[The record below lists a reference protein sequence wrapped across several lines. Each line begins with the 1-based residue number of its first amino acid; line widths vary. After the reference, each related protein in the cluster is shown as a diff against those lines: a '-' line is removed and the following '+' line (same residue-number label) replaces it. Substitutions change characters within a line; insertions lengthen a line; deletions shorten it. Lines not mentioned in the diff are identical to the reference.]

1 MEGKMP
7 TVIRPER
14 KYQAVVDAIRG
25 AISRG
30 EFAYGDALPP
40 ERTLIERFGVSRG
53 SLREAFSVLEL
64 LGLIESHRGRG
75 RFVRSP
81 HAQAFTGSG
90 AVPLEGASVLEL
102 MEARRILDPAI
113 ASEAARRASPSDMTK
128 IRRVL
133 SVTRACLDDVTAR
146 AESDFEFHL
155 AMAEATQNFIFV
167 NIVRMEFNLIMATH
181 KQIYGNL
188 EDKGAFV
195 AEHEELYEAITMHDA
210 ERASGA
216 ASLHIDRIYR
226 TLVGVYAMSG
236 QQ

>member
-1 MEGKMP
+1 
-7 TVIRPER
+7 
-14 KYQAVVDAIRG
+14 
-25 AISRG
+25 
-30 EFAYGDALPP
+30 
-40 ERTLIERFGVSRG
+40 
-53 SLREAFSVLEL
+53 VLEL
-64 LGLIESHRGRG
+64 LGLIESHPGRG

-81 HAQAFTGSG
+81 HALAGYD
-90 AVPLEGASVLEL
+90 AVPLESASVLEL
-102 MEARRILDPAI
+102 MEARRALDPAI
-113 ASEAARRASPSDMTK
+113 ASAAARAASPSNMTK

-133 SVTRACLDDVTAR
+133 SATRESLDDVTAR
-146 AESDFEFHL
+146 AERDFEFHL
-155 AMAEATQNFIFV
+155 AMAEATRNFIFV

-181 KQIYGNL
+181 KQIYGHL

-226 TLVGVYAMSG
+226 ALVGAYAMSG

>member
-1 MEGKMP
+1 MEGEMP
-7 TVIRPER
+7 AVIRPER
-14 KYQAVVDAIRG
+14 KYQAVVDSIRN

-40 ERTLIERFGVSRG
+40 ERALIERFGVSRS

-64 LGLIESHRGRG
+64 LGLIESHPGRG

-81 HAQAFTGSG
+81 HSVTGSEG
-90 AVPLEGASVLEL
+90 VPLEGASVLEL
-102 MEARRILDPAI
+102 MEARRVLDPAI

-133 SVTRACLDDVTAR
+133 SATREDLDDVTAR
-146 AESDFEFHL
+146 AKSDFEFHL
-155 AMAEATQNFIFV
+155 AMAEATRNFIFV

-181 KQIYGNL
+181 KQIYGKL

-195 AEHEELYEAITMHDA
+195 SEHEELYEAITMHDA

-226 TLVGVYAMSG
+226 ALIGAYAMSG

>member
-1 MEGKMP
+1 MP
-7 TVIRPER
+7 TGIRPER
-14 KYQAVVDAIRG
+14 KYQAVVDSIRD

-30 EFAYGDALPP
+30 EFACGGALPP
-40 ERTLIERFGVSRG
+40 ERTLIERFGVSRS

-64 LGLIESHRGRG
+64 LGLIESHPGRG

-81 HAQAFTGSG
+81 HAFAGSE
-90 AVPLEGASVLEL
+90 AVPLESASVLEL

-133 SVTRACLDDVTAR
+133 SATHKNLDDIPAR

-155 AMAEATQNFIFV
+155 AMAEATRNFIFV

-226 TLVGVYAMSG
+226 ALIGAYAMSG

>member
-1 MEGKMP
+1 MP
-7 TVIRPER
+7 TGIRPER
-14 KYQAVVDAIRG
+14 KYQAVVDSIRD

-30 EFAYGDALPP
+30 EFACGGALPP
-40 ERTLIERFGVSRG
+40 ERTLIERFGVSRS

-64 LGLIESHRGRG
+64 LGLIESHPGRG

-81 HAQAFTGSG
+81 HAFAGSE
-90 AVPLEGASVLEL
+90 AVPLESASVLEL

-133 SVTRACLDDVTAR
+133 SATHKNLDDITAR

-155 AMAEATQNFIFV
+155 AMAEATRNFIFV

-226 TLVGVYAMSG
+226 ALIGAYAMSG

>member
-1 MEGKMP
+1 MP
-7 TVIRPER
+7 AAIRPVR
-14 KYQAVVDAIRG
+14 KYQAVVDSVRD

-40 ERTLIERFGVSRG
+40 ERTLIERFGVSRS

-64 LGLIESHRGRG
+64 LGLIESHPGRG

-81 HAQAFTGSG
+81 HAFSGSE

-113 ASEAARRASPSDMTK
+113 ASEAARRAAPSDMTR

-133 SVTRACLDDVTAR
+133 SATRESLDDVTAR

-155 AMAEATQNFIFV
+155 AMAEATRNFIFV

-188 EDKGAFV
+188 EDRGAFV

-210 ERASGA
+210 ERASDA

-226 TLVGVYAMSG
+226 ALIGAYAMSG